1 MSHQNWIPWH
11 VRDIKNWEKNYFV
24 TFVPRL
30 NDVDWTQR
38 VGDDE
43 ESDGKRREKRH
54 AIKQHIRRKMCASL
68 TFRISQKLFALKIVF
83 SIVKG
88 GDELRQ
94 QNNVIGRQVS
104 K

>member
-1 MSHQNWIPWH
+1 MPQD
-11 VRDIKNWEKNYFV
+11 RK
-24 TFVPRL
+24 
-30 NDVDWTQR
+30 DVSPVGLVLEGR
-38 VGDDE
+38 AAAKVFGDDE

-94 QNNVIGRQVS
+94 QNNVIGRHVS
-104 K
+104 R